1 MTDRVVR
8 TVAFKPEILELLDK
22 HRGDLSRSYVIN
34 RIIEKHFEERKD
46 LGAKSS
52 EMGQI

>member
-1 MTDRVVR
+1 MTDRIVR

-34 RIIEKHFEERKD
+34 RIIEKYFEERKD
-46 LGAKSS
+46 LDAKSS

>member
-1 MTDRVVR
+1 MTDRIVR
-8 TVAFKPEILELLDK
+8 TVAFRPEILELLDK

-46 LGAKSS
+46 MDAESF